1 MLTRGDIMAWRRE
14 TRRRL
19 IEERMAMPA
28 AEREHRAAAALAGLE
43 AAAEL
48 SRFAVVGLYWPFRAE
63 IDVRPLAR
71 ALIARGTRIG
81 LPVVV
86 TPNAAVEFREWTPGA
101 AMTRGVWNIPVPDGT
116 PEVFPA
122 CLVVPLVGFDTA
134 GYRLGYGGGYYD
146 RTLAARRPRPWAIGL
161 GFGLG
166 RLDSIHPLGHDVPM
180 DGIVTESGVV
190 RHAQP
195 GRSAPEDA
203 APDDAREGF
212 ASPACLLSEVDTSD
226 PGPWR

>member
-1 MLTRGDIMAWRRE
+1 MLTRGDIMAWRRD

-19 IEERMAMPA
+19 LDERMAIPA
-28 AEREHRAAAALAGLE
+28 AERERRAAAALARL
-43 AAAEL
+43 AAVADL
-48 SRFAVVGLYWPFRAE
+48 SRFSAVGLYWPFRAE

-71 ALIARGTRIG
+71 ALIAGGTRIG

-86 TPNAAVEFREWTPGA
+86 TPNAPVEFREWTPGA
-101 AMTRGVWNIPVPDGT
+101 PVARGVWNIPVPDGT
-116 PEVFPA
+116 PQVFPA
-122 CLVVPLVGFDTA
+122 CLVVPLVGFDAA

-161 GFGLG
+161 GFDLG

-180 DGIVTESGVV
+180 DGIVTESAAV
-190 RHAQP
+190 RHPRA
-195 GRSAPEDA
+195 GPEEPQEDGEQEA
-203 APDDAREGF
+203 GF
-212 ASPACLLSEVDTSD
+212 ASPACLLAEVGLPD